1 MGIFG
6 QGPTPPQ
13 QPQGFNPMNRM
24 QEFFQFVQNFQGN
37 PQQQVQNMLNSGQM
51 TQDQFNQLN
60 NMWQTFG
67 QFFRR

>member
-6 QGPTPPQ
+6 PTPTPQ
-13 QPQGFNPMNRM
+13 QPQGFNPMNKM

-51 TQDQFNQLN
+51 TQDQFNQLQ